1 MKVTKEEQLAA
12 DHQDGEKLSKLLEF
26 VNEKDKAFDFCV
38 DTSSAIL
45 RSGVHYGDQS
55 ETNDEWKTPVTIVG
69 SHDCRLLFFE
79 PMISWKWISG
89 GLQAQSHYPTYEV
102 SDLQYNK
109 KTFEAL
115 PHSWSVSV
123 SPGCQPG
130 DATPCKITITVEGP
144 QCPSGGCTVKHECGS
159 IRDCKTNAAYVYP
172 HSTPTPTPAPTPSP
186 TPTPTPEPQ
195 PEAEPTP
202 TPTPTPTPG
211 TEPEPEAEPTPGLS
225 PGTDTNAG
233 IPPNSNGTRGTM
245 LFFVGLSSL
254 LSVFRSLPL
263 V

>member
-1 MKVTKEEQLAA
+1 MV
-12 DHQDGEKLSKLLEF
+12 LEIRY
-26 VNEKDKAFDFCV
+26 APLC
-38 DTSSAIL
+38 
-45 RSGVHYGDQS
+45 DQS

-144 QCPSGGCTVKHECGS
+144 QCPSGGCNKEM
-159 IRDCKTNAAYVYP
+159 P
-172 HSTPTPTPAPTPSP
+172 
-186 TPTPTPEPQ
+186 
-195 PEAEPTP
+195 AEPVEIPINCMSTSNTYFDIQNQQFVINSENKKIGDHRP
-202 TPTPTPTPG
+202 IRWLYR
-211 TEPEPEAEPTPGLS
+211 EARMRQHSRLR
-225 PGTDTNAG
+225 NQ
-233 IPPNSNGTRGTM
+233 
-245 LFFVGLSSL
+245 
-254 LSVFRSLPL
+254 
-263 V
+263 